1 MSKKDEN
8 QMPIE
13 GMELNKPE
21 VKNEVI
27 DENEKVKNIVKK
39 AKESGKMT
47 YGELAKELEDTN
59 PEQIDKVFDAF
70 EEMGVNLLNDDFE
83 EEPDIEDLKEVE
95 ELKLDEITD
104 TSFEGVSVD
113 DPVRMYLREIG
124 KIQLLSY
131 EKELELAKRILED
144 DEEARQEL
152 AEANLRLVV
161 SIAKKYVGRGMLF
174 LDLIQEGNMGLIKA
188 VEKFDYT
195 KGFKF
200 STYATWWIR
209 QAITRAIA
217 DQARTIRIPVHMV
230 ETINRL
236 IRTSRHLLQQL
247 GREPSPEEIAKEMD
261 MTVEKVMEIQK
272 IAQDPVS
279 LETPIGEED
288 DSHLGDFIQDED
300 SPAPHDAASYTLLRE
315 QLEEVMNTLTPRE
328 AKVLKLRFGLE
339 DGKARTLEEVG
350 KEFDVTRE
358 RIRQI
363 EAKALRK
370 LRHPSRSKKLR
381 DYMN

>member
-1 MSKKDEN
+1 MKKEDN
-8 QMPIE
+8 
-13 GMELNKPE
+13 NE
-21 VKNEVI
+21 VKNEM
-27 DENEKVKNIVKK
+27 NEEDIRKKKVDTILEK
-39 AKESGKMT
+39 AKSQGKIT
-47 YGELAKELEDTN
+47 YGEIASELDDVN

-70 EEMGVNLLNDDFE
+70 EEMGVDILKEDFE

-95 ELKLDEITD
+95 DLKLEDISTIANMD
-104 TSFEGVSVD
+104 GVSVD

-124 KIQLLSY
+124 KIPLLSF
-131 EKELELAKRILED
+131 EEELDLAQKVLEG
-144 DEEARQEL
+144 DEDAKQKL
-152 AEANLRLVV
+152 AESNLRLVV

-195 KGFKF
+195 KGYKF

-230 ETINRL
+230 ETINKL

-247 GREPSPEEIAKEMD
+247 GREPSPEEIAKEME
-261 MTVEKVMEIQK
+261 MSVEKVMEIQK

-288 DSHLGDFIQDED
+288 DSHLGDFIPDDD
-300 SPAPHDAASYTLLRE
+300 SPAPHDSAAYTLLKE
-315 QLEEVMNTLTPRE
+315 QLEEVMSTLTPRE

-350 KEFDVTRE
+350 REFMVTRE

-370 LRHPSRSKKLR
+370 LRHPSRSKKLK

>member
-1 MSKKDEN
+1 MKEDQNTTKTETKKEKL
-8 QMPIE
+8 MT
-13 GMELNKPE
+13 PE
-21 VKNEVI
+21 
-27 DENEKVKNIVKK
+27 EKQK
-39 AKESGKMT
+39 AKEKVDKIIKRAKEKGKIT
-47 YGELAKELEDTN
+47 YGELAVELDDVN
-59 PEQIDKVFDAF
+59 QDQIEKVFDVM
-70 EEMGVNLLNDDFE
+70 EEMGVDVLKDDFDD
-83 EEPDIEDLKEVE
+83 EPNEEDLKEVE
-95 ELKLDEITD
+95 NLKLDEITQGD
-104 TSFEGVSVD
+104 TFEGINVD

-124 KIQLLSY
+124 KIKLLTY
-131 EKELELAKRILED
+131 DQELDLAKRILEG
-144 DEEARQEL
+144 DEDAKQEL

-209 QAITRAIA
+209 QSITRAIA

-230 ETINRL
+230 ETINKL
-236 IRTSRHLLQQL
+236 IRTSRHLLQKL
-247 GREPSPEEIAKEMD
+247 GREPTPEELSKELEMPID
-261 MTVEKVMEIQK
+261 KVMEIQK
-272 IAQDPVS
+272 LAQDPVS

-300 SPAPHDAASYTLLRE
+300 SPAPQDAAAYTLLRE
-315 QLEEVMNTLTPRE
+315 QLDEVMQTLTPRE
-328 AKVLKLRFGLE
+328 AKVLRLRFGLD

-350 KEFDVTRE
+350 KEFEVTRE

-370 LRHPSRSKKLR
+370 LRHPSRSKKLK
-381 DYMN
+381 DYMT